1 MSATSASIPM
11 SSQYIPQGMGGQQ
24 VPPVERQQQEFPVRT
39 LKVFG
44 GIHIGFGFLLGILSL
59 IGVILDVIARNK
71 YEDCL
76 SKNLLEFWMCRPG
89 DDGHAILAFDITCL
103 ICSGW
108 DIQGVW
114 WNTNWFVLTGFLPMC
129 MSKKR
134 ESSWKCLKVGF
145 MVCSIIGA
153 SIFFLTVFILGVVGA
168 FLRRSNSMLSISIAT
183 LSFAEA
189 VLAIISAS
197 YCCCCTTWRI
207 SSQTQRV
214 LFVNSSQSGPILNV
228 PQTNVVM
235 DNVLQM
241 STDHTGN
248 PVVQYPRAQQYQIIN
263 TNEPITEQIQP
274 GVNAQ
279 SGMMNIQQQV
289 FNTSPPP
296 YKE

>member
-108 DIQGVW
+108 V
-114 WNTNWFVLTGFLPMC
+114 
-129 MSKKR
+129 
-134 ESSWKCLKVGF
+134 
-145 MVCSIIGA
+145 
-153 SIFFLTVFILGVVGA
+153 
-168 FLRRSNSMLSISIAT
+168 
-183 LSFAEA
+183 
-189 VLAIISAS
+189 SA
-197 YCCCCTTWRI
+197 
-207 SSQTQRV
+207 
-214 LFVNSSQSGPILNV
+214 
-228 PQTNVVM
+228 
-235 DNVLQM
+235 
-241 STDHTGN
+241 
-248 PVVQYPRAQQYQIIN
+248 
-263 TNEPITEQIQP
+263 
-274 GVNAQ
+274 
-279 SGMMNIQQQV
+279 
-289 FNTSPPP
+289 
-296 YKE
+296 